1 MRATE
6 TIYREMLVAY
16 AKRRGGQLQEDCDLS
31 VRLWAAAAPDPG
43 VGGTGGMGAGA
54 ELSPDGCGG
63 LSGPPRSHA
72 RHCPAG
78 LQQGDPRSVDL
89 SAVQRTDRRGER
101 GDRNGVH
108 DGGNCP
114 VPDYGAGDDPG
125 WGDFGDR
132 GGGGRGD
139 WQQRERGSRSRSC
152 ADGVSVAVTAVTMKR
167 HLRADCR
174 RKRMRNCGSGFWTAF
189 SGCPMEPTPHGMS

>member
-1 MRATE
+1 
-6 TIYREMLVAY
+6 
-16 AKRRGGQLQEDCDLS
+16 
-31 VRLWAAAAPDPG
+31 
-43 VGGTGGMGAGA
+43 MGAGA
-54 ELSPDGCGG
+54 ELSTDSCRG

-72 RHCPAG
+72 RHRPTG
-78 LQQGDPRSVDL
+78 IQQGDRSVDL

-125 WGDFGDR
+125 GGDFGDR

-139 WQQRERGSRSRSC
+139 WQQRERGSRNRSC
-152 ADGVSVAVTAVTMKR
+152 ADGVSR
-167 HLRADCR
+167 GGD
-174 RKRMRNCGSGFWTAF
+174 GSYQ
-189 SGCPMEPTPHGMS
+189 